1 MVSSSVTSWL
11 GNKNSEGGKSWAVKK
26 KWMRHW
32 AIYLF
37 RKCVILKTS
46 ALSQS
51 IFPNSEVFI
60 PHNFISS
67 SCASQHR
74 FLFSFF
80 MDNQQLILT
89 FNFSWTSSYFSW
101 TFPQQWS
108 FESLWS
114 FKSSPHHF
122 TLLLSMHFFFLHSK
136 IIWAESHWSK

>member
-1 MVSSSVTSWL
+1 MSS
-11 GNKNSEGGKSWAVKK
+11 KK
-26 KWMRHW
+26 KINETLSNLPLQKMHNSQ
-32 AIYLF
+32 
-37 RKCVILKTS
+37 TS

-60 PHNFISS
+60 LHNFISS
-67 SCASQHR
+67 SCASQHH

-108 FESLWS
+108 FESIWS
-114 FKSSPHHF
+114 FRSSPHHF
-122 TLLLSMHFFFLHSK
+122 TLLLSMRFFFPPQQNHMSRISLIK
-136 IIWAESHWSK
+136 IKNKWKFNLMF